1 MKRADGNL
9 YQLLR
14 TMKKKRSGGTNGDA
28 FYQMLRTIRYDPY
41 YMAQVG
47 KLSGLRSE
55 EFKAI
60 VKGVT

>member
-14 TMKKKRSGGTNGDA
+14 TMKKRSGGTNGDT

-47 KLSGLRSE
+47 ILSGLRSE